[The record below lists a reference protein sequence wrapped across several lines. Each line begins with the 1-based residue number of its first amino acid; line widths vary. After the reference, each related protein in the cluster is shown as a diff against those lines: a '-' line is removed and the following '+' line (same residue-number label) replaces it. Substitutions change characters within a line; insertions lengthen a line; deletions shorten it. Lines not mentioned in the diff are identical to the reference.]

1 MFGMGPFELLCIAS
15 ALSLL
20 LGVPAVIVVVLLAR
34 GHRSSNDHR
43 NPNLVPCIDCGR
55 LVSPQAAS
63 CPQCGRPLGVSK

>member
-20 LGVPAVIVVVLLAR
+20 LGVPAVIVVVLLVR
-34 GHRSSNDHR
+34 GHRSSHDHS

-55 LVSPQAAS
+55 LVSRQAAS
-63 CPQCGRPLGVSK
+63 CPQCGRPLGGSK